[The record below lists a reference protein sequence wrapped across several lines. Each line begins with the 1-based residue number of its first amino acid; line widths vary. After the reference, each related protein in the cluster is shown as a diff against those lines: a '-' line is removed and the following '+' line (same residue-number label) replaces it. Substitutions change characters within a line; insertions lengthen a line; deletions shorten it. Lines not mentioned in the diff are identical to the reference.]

1 MRYVTMQVVHS
12 IHADKLQ
19 EAEHHRLVQKA
30 LAGRRKQFKIPVQAL
45 VHLAQTLTARMQ
57 HILPEPAS

>member
-1 MRYVTMQVVHS
+1 MGYVTMQVVHS

-30 LAGRRKQFKIPVQAL
+30 LAGRRKQSKIPVQAL
-45 VHLAQTLTARMQ
+45 VDLARTLTKRSQ
-57 HILPEPAS
+57 HIVPEPAS